1 MLLAAPP
8 LALRTA
14 YGIISVFEASG
25 NNITT
30 SMWSPLFGSATAFA
44 LMALVPEYIVL
55 AIFMYLGHYRIKTCG
70 SREWVDDRPPKK
82 SLKDKLKDKLQ
93 QGMNLSHVGPG
104 GGYSSTPS
112 IEQAERGQNGSGRLL
127 GPGGSGRGARLG
139 R

>member
-93 QGMNLSHVGPG
+93 QGMSLSQVGPG
-104 GGYSSTPS
+104 GGYSSAPS

-127 GPGGSGRGARLG
+127 GPGGSGRGGRLG